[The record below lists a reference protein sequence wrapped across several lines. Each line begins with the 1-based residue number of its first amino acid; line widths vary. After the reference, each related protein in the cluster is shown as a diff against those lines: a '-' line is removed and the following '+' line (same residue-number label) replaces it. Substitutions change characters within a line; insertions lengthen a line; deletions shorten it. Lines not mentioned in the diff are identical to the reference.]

1 MASMAPMTVYQ
12 GSKDMKSYEG
22 SKADKKADK
31 RSKAKEGSKREEAS
45 DRRAASKT
53 IIGKAKTPRVVRS
66 QTPFGGDDIG
76 S

>member
-1 MASMAPMTVYQ
+1 MANTAFQTVYQ
-12 GSKDMKSYEG
+12 ESKDM
-22 SKADKKADK
+22 KADK
-31 RSKAKEGSKREEAS
+31 RSKPA

>member
-1 MASMAPMTVYQ
+1 MANTAFQTVYQ
-12 GSKDMKSYEG
+12 GSKDMK
-22 SKADKKADK
+22 ADKKP
-31 RSKAKEGSKREEAS
+31 KAKVAP

-66 QTPFGGDDIG
+66 QTPFGGDDLG

>member
-1 MASMAPMTVYQ
+1 MANMAPQTAYQ

-22 SKADKKADK
+22 SKADMKADK

-45 DRRAASKT
+45 DRKAASRT
-53 IIGKAKTPRVVRS
+53 IVGKSKTPRVVRS

>member
-1 MASMAPMTVYQ
+1 M
-12 GSKDMKSYEG
+12 
-22 SKADKKADK
+22 KADKKP
-31 RSKAKEGSKREEAS
+31 KAKVAP

-53 IIGKAKTPRVVRS
+53 IIGKSKTPRVVRS